1 MSILVTITSFTAN
14 TPIDFYYCDSF
25 SANCVFAGST
35 SVIPYQFSVPSPY
48 DEDDLVLKLI
58 DSQSCEVIKIVP
70 YSEIS
75 V

>member
-1 MSILVTITSFTAN
+1 MSKLITITSYTAN

-25 SANCVFAGST
+25 SANCVFVGST
-35 SVIPYQFSVPSPY
+35 SVVPYQFSIPSPY

-58 DSQSCEVIKIVP
+58 DSESCEVIKIIS
-70 YSEIS
+70 YSETY